1 MNFVKLQKNTSKPTI
16 KSIIIGFL
24 KLGGARFIIINF
36 HYLLTFTTMS
46 EQNKFREKIRKLI
59 STNEIQSKRPRIET
73 TASSSNTATSDENSG
88 SNNIVHRDDEI
99 KGICK

>member
-1 MNFVKLQKNTSKPTI
+1 
-16 KSIIIGFL
+16 
-24 KLGGARFIIINF
+24 
-36 HYLLTFTTMS
+36 MS

-59 STNEIQSKRPRIET
+59 STNEIQSKRPKVET

-88 SNNIVHRDDEI
+88 SNNIVRRDDEI

>member
-1 MNFVKLQKNTSKPTI
+1 
-16 KSIIIGFL
+16 
-24 KLGGARFIIINF
+24 
-36 HYLLTFTTMS
+36 MS

-59 STNEIQSKRPRIET
+59 STNEIQSKCPRVKT

-88 SNNIVHRDDEI
+88 SNNIVRRDDEI

>member
-1 MNFVKLQKNTSKPTI
+1 
-16 KSIIIGFL
+16 
-24 KLGGARFIIINF
+24 
-36 HYLLTFTTMS
+36 MS

-59 STNEIQSKRPRIET
+59 STNEIQSKRPRVET

-88 SNNIVHRDDEI
+88 SNNIVRRDDEI

>member
-1 MNFVKLQKNTSKPTI
+1 
-16 KSIIIGFL
+16 
-24 KLGGARFIIINF
+24 
-36 HYLLTFTTMS
+36 MS

-59 STNEIQSKRPRIET
+59 STNEIQSKRLRVET

-88 SNNIVHRDDEI
+88 SNNIVRRDDEI